1 MGKMQLHFL
10 PGHRRVTISTRD
22 CLPEIVKEQGGGSGK
37 TPNHRRLSCRS
48 VLPTALLLMIIMPFL
63 FFRTAF
69 LALDGATRC
78 PSLDCI
84 GRTLSQRFQ
93 WIGGDSPRALAAELT
108 WAILKA
114 ENELNENQKNED
126 VPESLDQLIADLK
139 TKTHNVDMF
148 VLKTK
153 LLLSKMEQ
161 KVREAKLQGYIY
173 RHYASIGVPMSL
185 HCLSLKLADE
195 YSSNAA
201 ARTQIPSP
209 DSVTCLTNNLY
220 QHYVLLTDNVLAA
233 GIVIASAV
241 KSSSKPENAVFHII
255 TDKKTYAPMHA
266 WFALNPVYSPAV
278 LEVKGLHQLD
288 WPSESNIKVVEI
300 TEMHGAVKEYFY
312 NRWHGSNL
320 SHVSSDFGREMETA
334 RRSPNYV
341 SFMNH
346 MRIYLPELF
355 PKLHKVVFLDD
366 DIVVQHDLSHLW
378 EIDLQGMVNGA
389 VETSKKFEVYLN
401 FSNPF
406 VSKRFQRDRL
416 AWAYGMNIFDLQAW
430 RKTDITERYHYWLK
444 LNLDSGS
451 TLWRLGTLPPAL
463 LAFDGY
469 VHIIDSKWHVSG
481 LGYRPDVDRQTLEE
495 AAVLHFSGP
504 AKPWLQIGFP
514 ELRSLW
520 SRHLNFSNEF
530 IRSCGFME

>member
-93 WIGGDSPRALAAELT
+93 WIGGDSPR
-108 WAILKA
+108 
-114 ENELNENQKNED
+114 
-126 VPESLDQLIADLK
+126 
-139 TKTHNVDMF
+139 
-148 VLKTK
+148 
-153 LLLSKMEQ
+153 LSKMEQ

-444 LNLDSGS
+444 LVSSPFCLMFPVSYMLPRFLYIVEHG
-451 TLWRLGTLPPAL
+451 RLQLG
-463 LAFDGY
+463 FS
-469 VHIIDSKWHVSG
+469 II
-481 LGYRPDVDRQTLEE
+481 
-495 AAVLHFSGP
+495 
-504 AKPWLQIGFP
+504 
-514 ELRSLW
+514 
-520 SRHLNFSNEF
+520 
-530 IRSCGFME
+530 